1 MNFKKIIKSNTG
13 FIIAMIVA
21 ALVAFN
27 PKVKGLLMRGLIKTG
42 LFAPDVS
49 HLKPKPQDMKAET
62 ASASA
67 EEPQLISAPSADF
80 VDTDGKT
87 VNLQN
92 LKGKVVFLNFWA
104 TWCPPCI
111 AEMPSVNALYNK
123 FKGNKNAIFL
133 LVDADGKM
141 KQSSAFMKKHK
152 YDLPVYI
159 PAGPIPGE
167 IFRGSL
173 PTTIIINKKG
183 KIVFGH
189 EGMADYDSPQVNKFI
204 NDLINE

>member
-1 MNFKKIIKSNTG
+1 MNFKKIIKSNIG
-13 FIIAMIVA
+13 FIIALTAA

-27 PKVKGLLMRGLIKTG
+27 PKVKGVLMRGLIKTG
-42 LFAPDVS
+42 LFEPDIS

-62 ASASA
+62 VSV
-67 EEPQLISAPSADF
+67 EEPQLITAPSADF
-80 VDTDGKT
+80 ANINGTT
-87 VNLQN
+87 VNLKD

-123 FKGNKNAIFL
+123 FKDNKNAVFL

-183 KIVFGH
+183 EIVFGH
-189 EGMADYDSPQVNKFI
+189 EGMADYNSPQVHKFI
-204 NDLINE
+204 DELINE

>member
-1 MNFKKIIKSNTG
+1 MNFKKIIKSNIG
-13 FIIAMIVA
+13 FIIALTAA

-27 PKVKGLLMRGLIKTG
+27 PKVKGVLMRGLIKTG
-42 LFAPDVS
+42 LFEPDIS

-62 ASASA
+62 VSV
-67 EEPQLISAPSADF
+67 EEPQLITAPSADF
-80 VDTDGKT
+80 ADIDGTT
-87 VNLQN
+87 VNLKD

-123 FKGNKNAIFL
+123 FKDNKNAVFL

-159 PAGPIPGE
+159 PAGPIPRE

-183 KIVFGH
+183 EIVFGH
-189 EGMADYDSPQVNKFI
+189 EGMADYNSPQVHKFI
-204 NDLINE
+204 DEL

>member
-1 MNFKKIIKSNTG
+1 MNFKKIIKSNIG
-13 FIIAMIVA
+13 FIIALAVT

-27 PKVKGLLMRGLIKTG
+27 PKVKGVLMRGLIKTG
-42 LFAPDVS
+42 LFEPDIS
-49 HLKPKPQDMKAET
+49 SLNPKPQDMKAEAVPT
-62 ASASA
+62 SA
-67 EEPQLISAPSADF
+67 EEPQLVSAPSADF
-80 VDTDGKT
+80 ADADGKT
-87 VNLQN
+87 INLQN

-111 AEMPSVNALYNK
+111 AEMPSVNALHNK
-123 FKGNKNAIFL
+123 FKDNKNVVFL

-141 KQSSAFMKKHK
+141 KQSSAFMKKHN

-189 EGMADYDSPQVNKFI
+189 EGMADYDSPQVHKFI
-204 NDLINE
+204 DELINE